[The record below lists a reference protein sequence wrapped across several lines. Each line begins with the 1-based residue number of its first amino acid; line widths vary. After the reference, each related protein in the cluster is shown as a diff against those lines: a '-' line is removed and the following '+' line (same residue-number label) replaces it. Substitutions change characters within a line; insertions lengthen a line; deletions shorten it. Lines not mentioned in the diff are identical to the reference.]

1 MSADRYGKGSPLYK
15 VLIFLLTAALVAAI
29 VYPKTVWEGETKN
42 RELCRSRMAGLH
54 KAELQYRSI
63 VGGFTPRLAELTE
76 FIKTDLRYARRVD
89 SLVVLPLREARK
101 TLDSLRQIQGF
112 ADTLIGKLSMAG
124 IDSAVID
131 SVDRLEDR
139 VIGGSR
145 HVRQVL
151 EAVQERMAALPNMP
165 VSTLDKG
172 LEIIQRKD
180 YFLKMEV
187 VKRTLTAVGN
197 LQLARSSSHAALTNL
212 DNMTTGLDETLA
224 AVTAS
229 PAGLDSLCFC
239 PTFHDSLKITFVDS
253 GALHFADVRCPIDSL
268 DVQRSRA
275 DFFKAR
281 LGALKISNHGRI
293 EKNERSWEF
302 QQ

>member
-1 MSADRYGKGSPLYK
+1 M
-15 VLIFLLTAALVAAI
+15 
-29 VYPKTVWEGETKN
+29 
-42 RELCRSRMAGLH
+42 
-54 KAELQYRSI
+54 
-63 VGGFTPRLAELTE
+63 
-76 FIKTDLRYARRVD
+76 
-89 SLVVLPLREARK
+89 
-101 TLDSLRQIQGF
+101 
-112 ADTLIGKLSMAG
+112 
-124 IDSAVID
+124 ID
-131 SVDRLEDR
+131 SVGRLEDR

-151 EAVQERMAALPNMP
+151 EAVQERMLALPNMP

-187 VKRTLTAVGN
+187 VKRMLTAVGN
-197 LQLARSSSHAALTNL
+197 LQLARSSSQAVLANLGNLTISL
-212 DNMTTGLDETLA
+212 EETLA
-224 AVTAS
+224 ACAAAPAGTAG

-239 PTFHDSLKITFVDS
+239 PTFHDSLKITLIDS
-253 GALHFADVRCPIDSL
+253 GAFHFADIGCPIDSI

-293 EKNERSWEF
+293 EKSERSWELK
-302 QQ
+302 Q

>member
-1 MSADRYGKGSPLYK
+1 MSADRYGKGSLLYK
-15 VLIFLLTAALVAAI
+15 VLIVLLTAALVAAI
-29 VYPKTVWEGETKN
+29 VYPKSVWEGETKN
-42 RELCRSRMAGLH
+42 RELCRARQADLH
-54 KAELQYRSI
+54 NAELQYRRI
-63 VGGFTPRLAELTE
+63 AGGYTPRLADLVE
-76 FIKTDLRYARRVD
+76 FVKTDPRYARRAD

-101 TLDSLRQIQGF
+101 MLDSLRQIQGF
-112 ADTLIGKLSMAG
+112 ADTLIGKLIIAG
-124 IDSAVID
+124 VDSAMID

-151 EAVQERMAALPNMP
+151 ETVQERMVALPNMP

-187 VKRTLTAVGN
+187 VKRMLTAVGN
-197 LQLARSSSHAALTNL
+197 LHLARSSSQAVLTNL
-212 DNMTTGLDETLA
+212 ANMTIGLEETLA
-224 AVTAS
+224 AFATR

-239 PTFHDSLKITFVDS
+239 PTFHDSLKISLVDS
-253 GALHFADVRCPIDSL
+253 GAFHFADIRCPIDSL

-302 QQ
+302 KQ

>member
-1 MSADRYGKGSPLYK
+1 MSADRYGKGSLLYK

-42 RELCRSRMAGLH
+42 RELCRGRMVNLLN
-54 KAELQYRSI
+54 AELLYRSM
-63 VGGFTPRLAELTE
+63 VGEFTPRFADLAA
-76 FIKTDLRYARRVD
+76 FVKTDSRYARRVD
-89 SLVVLPLREARK
+89 SSVVLPLREARK
-101 TLDSLRQIQGF
+101 MLDSLRQIQGF
-112 ADTLIGKLSMAG
+112 ADTLIGKLIMAG
-124 IDSAVID
+124 SVSAMID
-131 SVDRLEDR
+131 SVDRLEDQ

-151 EAVQERMAALPNMP
+151 VAVQERMVALPNMP

-187 VKRTLTAVGN
+187 VKRMLTAVGN
-197 LQLARSSSHAALTNL
+197 LQLARSSSQAALTNL
-212 DNMTTGLDETLA
+212 DNMTIGLEETLA
-224 AVTAS
+224 AIAAR

-239 PTFHDSLKITFVDS
+239 PTFHDSLKIMLVDS
-253 GALHFADVRCPIDSL
+253 GAFHFANIRCPIDSL

-293 EKNERSWEF
+293 EKNEKSWELK
-302 QQ
+302 Q

>member
-1 MSADRYGKGSPLYK
+1 MSADRYGKGSPFYK
-15 VLIFLLTAALVAAI
+15 GLIFLLTAALVAAI

-42 RELCRSRMAGLH
+42 RELCRSRMVNLH
-54 KAELQYRSI
+54 NAELQHRSLA
-63 VGGFTPRLAELTE
+63 GGFTPRLADLAE
-76 FIKTDLRYARRVD
+76 FVKTDPHYARRVD
-89 SLVVLPLREARK
+89 SLVVLPLRAARK

-112 ADTLIGKLSMAG
+112 ADTLIEKLTMAG
-124 IDSAVID
+124 PDSAMID
-131 SVDRLEDR
+131 SVGRLEDR

-151 EAVQERMAALPNMP
+151 EAVQERMVALPNMP

-187 VKRTLTAVGN
+187 VKRMLTAVGN
-197 LQLARSSSHAALTNL
+197 LQLARSSSQAALTNL
-212 DNMTTGLDETLA
+212 DNMTIGLEETLA
-224 AVTAS
+224 AVAAR
-229 PAGLDSLCFC
+229 PAGLDSLCVC
-239 PTFHDSLKITFVDS
+239 PTFHDSLKVTLVDN
-253 GALHFADVRCPIDSL
+253 GALNFIDIRCPIDSL
-268 DVQRSRA
+268 DVQRSQA

-293 EKNERSWEF
+293 ENSERSWELK
-302 QQ
+302 Q